1 MSDVRVRLTDTEWA
15 AIRRVYEYDPDSP
28 SLEVS
33 AKRAGEKFAFSPPSK
48 QAVWKRWKAECWER
62 HGTMSGIGEAAQV
75 KADRIERVDGT
86 FEATDDETYAA
97 EARIEAENKRAE
109 LLVRH
114 RAEWKQVAT
123 LRQEAVNLR
132 KEDMRG
138 AQGKIR
144 FAKTVADTTRI
155 QQEGERRAHGLD
167 DVISTEDIKR
177 MTDEELRNVVYGRPS
192 RARSRAGAEN

>member
-1 MSDVRVRLTDTEWA
+1 
-15 AIRRVYEYDPDSP
+15 
-28 SLEVS
+28 
-33 AKRAGEKFAFSPPSK
+33 
-48 QAVWKRWKAECWER
+48 
-62 HGTMSGIGEAAQV
+62 MSGIGEAAQV

-177 MTDEELRNVVYGRPS
+177 MTDEELRNVVYGRPN
-192 RARSRAGAEN
+192 RTRSHPVTG